1 MRDTATK
8 RRAHAYRPAPFRE
21 SDASNLRAPE
31 RAWACPSVLDHRKGL
46 SWPACNPRRTVSRS
60 PEVLTGT
67 LETLVEMVAD
77 RVAEKLRPMLA
88 APALSAAP
96 AALAS
101 KSEVASALRVSPASI
116 DRLVRAGR
124 IPFVRVGD
132 VRRFDLESVRA
143 ALAEQRSAAAAKPQ
157 PQGPLSGVRLLSGAR
172 GKRAAE

>member
-1 MRDTATK
+1 MS
-8 RRAHAYRPAPFRE
+8 RP
-21 SDASNLRAPE
+21 
-31 RAWACPSVLDHRKGL
+31 
-46 SWPACNPRRTVSRS
+46 

-67 LETLVEMVAD
+67 LEALVEMVAD

-88 APALSAAP
+88 VPMSSAASP
-96 AALAS
+96 PLAS

-143 ALAEQRSAAAAKPQ
+143 ALADERSAAAAKPRA
-157 PQGPLSGVRLLSGAR
+157 QGPLSGVRLLSGTR
-172 GKRAAE
+172 GQRAAE